1 MKAPQE
7 FNNQGCGQKL
17 PDGSFG
23 SKFNQNGGGTFV
35 AEWDKTGRKMMRT
48 WFFPKGQEPIDLV
61 AKSPQPD
68 MRPGWL
74 GDERFISYEVGD
86 AQLLLHPQRALVYG
100 RPFQEHEDGL
110 RHHLLRRLRLM
121 TDAQP

>member
-23 SKFNQNGGGTFV
+23 SKFNKNGGGTFV

-48 WFFPKGQEPIDLV
+48 WFFPTGQEPIDLV

-68 MRPGWL
+68 MWGTPNSFFTL
-74 GDERFISYEVGD
+74 NERWR
-86 AQLLLHPQRALVYG
+86 LHQTAFRSG
-100 RPFQEHEDGL
+100 HIHR
-110 RHHLLRRLRLM
+110 
-121 TDAQP
+121 